1 MSQINPYR
9 PPRSQVVDVAAR
21 SALGAYV
28 EGGRAVE
35 AVHGWTWIASAFGLF
50 RKRAGVWVIVTII
63 LGLILIL
70 INMLPVVGFV
80 INTLLMP
87 VYIGGLLLGCRAL
100 EVDGEFG
107 VGQLFAG
114 FRHGTRRLIA
124 IGALSVVAWIV
135 IMIPLV
141 AIMGK
146 SFFAFMGGD
155 PSAIA
160 AMGPTVA
167 IGFLVMLG
175 LSVPLYMALWFSPC
189 LVMFHDA
196 ESIPALRQ
204 SFRACLKNVVPFLV
218 YGVIALVLMVVA
230 AIPLGLGLLVWVPV
244 VMASVYTAYRD
255 IFYLPG

>member
-1 MSQINPYR
+1 MGENPYR
-9 PPRSQVVDVAAR
+9 PPRSQVADIGAT
-21 SALGAYV
+21 SALGTYV
-28 EGGRAVE
+28 EGGRAV
-35 AVHGWTWIASAFGLF
+35 AAWHGWTWIAAAFDLF
-50 RKRAGVWVIVTII
+50 RKRPGAWIIITII
-63 LGLILIL
+63 LGVILIA
-70 INMLPVVGFV
+70 INMLPGIGFV

-100 EVDGEFG
+100 EDDGEFG

-124 IGALSVVAWIV
+124 IGALSVLAWIV

-146 SFFAFMGGD
+146 SFFALMGGD

-160 AMGPTVA
+160 ALGPAVA
-167 IGFLVMLG
+167 IGFLVMFG
-175 LSVPLYMALWFSPC
+175 LSVPLYMALWFSPA
-189 LVMFHDA
+189 LVLFHDA

-204 SFRACLKNVVPFLV
+204 SFNACLKNVVPFLV
-218 YGVIALVLMVVA
+218 YGVIVMILLVLA